1 MLCPLKKN
9 ANLKEDHNKE
19 MFNRFKR
26 KCNKKKYKNRLKI
39 ECFFLL
45 TKKSKLILLRY
56 DRKTSVFRGS
66 ILLIILNIIFTKTN
80 KNNDGILVNKK
91 YINA

>member
-1 MLCPLKKN
+1 MNIILQK
-9 ANLKEDHNKE
+9 KE

-26 KCNKKKYKNRLKI
+26 KCNRVKYKDILKI
-39 ECFFLL
+39 ERFFSL